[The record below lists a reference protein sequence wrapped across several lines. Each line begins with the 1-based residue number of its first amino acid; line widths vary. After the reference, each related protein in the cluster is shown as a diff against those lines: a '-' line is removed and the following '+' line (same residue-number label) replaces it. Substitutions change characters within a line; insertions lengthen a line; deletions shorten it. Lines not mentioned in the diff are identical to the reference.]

1 MLVFNYG
8 VSLCIRPVDIDLN
21 TSHVNLQ
28 HTKKW
33 VEIRCKADLNT
44 SHVNLQHV
52 IACIQRIDCV
62 QFKYISC

>member
-28 HTKKW
+28 LKRTRNGIS
-33 VEIRCKADLNT
+33 VET
-44 SHVNLQHV
+44 
-52 IACIQRIDCV
+52 